1 MLYINKTMTFGRLI
15 FLLVVS
21 FSPMAPHG
29 PDILRLATSE
39 PKTIDVA
46 EISIAEFIEH
56 RRSTPVLN
64 VKIKGVNQG
73 EQNIKEC
80 RLFLFGGNKI
90 NNSSRESLPW
100 LLNKQAPFSIQ
111 GRESKL
117 PDTLCWIN
125 TDTSYLYGWVF
136 ACMAL
141 FILAFSSFQVS
152 REH

>member
-1 MLYINKTMTFGRLI
+1 MTLGRLI

-29 PDILRLATSE
+29 PDIVRLVTSE

-46 EISIAEFIEH
+46 EVSITEFIEH
-56 RRSTPVLN
+56 RRTTPVLN
-64 VKIKGVNQG
+64 IKIKGVNQG

-80 RLFLFGGNKI
+80 RLFLFEGNKV
-90 NNSSRESLPW
+90 NKSSGESLSW
-100 LLNKQAPFSIQ
+100 LLNRQAPFSIQ

-117 PDTLCWIN
+117 PDTQCWIK
-125 TDTSYLYGWVF
+125 TDTSYLYMWLFV
-136 ACMAL
+136 CLAL
-141 FILAFSSFQVS
+141 FILAVSSFQVS